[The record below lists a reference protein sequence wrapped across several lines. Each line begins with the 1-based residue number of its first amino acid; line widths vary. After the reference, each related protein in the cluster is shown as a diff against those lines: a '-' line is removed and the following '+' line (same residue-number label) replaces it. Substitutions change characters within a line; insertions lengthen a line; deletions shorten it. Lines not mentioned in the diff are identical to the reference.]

1 MKKPKTRRTMKI
13 IVKRLKYFSISALNG
28 GPNLYNSAATRKN
41 RAALLAAEARTN
53 IGKLILNAPADRVK
67 TL

>member
-1 MKKPKTRRTMKI
+1 M
-13 IVKRLKYFSISALNG
+13 SALKD

-41 RAALLAAEARTN
+41 RADLLTAEAKIN
-53 IGKLILNAPADRVK
+53 IGKLILNAPADKVK

>member
-1 MKKPKTRRTMKI
+1 MNA
-13 IVKRLKYFSISALNG
+13 LKG

-41 RAALLAAEARTN
+41 RADLLTAEANTN